1 MKSIGETSYFI
12 QDLKEEPAPR
22 GDAGFCRC
30 EARLCGLWQRQVY
43 GERNIYLS
51 R

>member
-1 MKSIGETSYFI
+1 MKSTCEGTII
-12 QDLKEEPAPR
+12 KDMKEEPAPR

-43 GERNIYLS
+43 GERNMYLS